1 MNKSLASN
9 IEGVFKTLRELD
21 SEKASQFLKRWARN
35 LSTDVESQN
44 NDERSDN
51 LRLLE
56 NIAPRV
62 PEETLQI
69 INCLLKPESEK
80 PPEKREDTWSPMPR
94 EHRDVLSQCL
104 RILDNTGLKYVKFDE
119 TLEELLAMCFYKPE
133 NQKYSVLREKA
144 LNAITNTAAYDLS
157 LWQQGAEYSIQTKM
171 FARVREW
178 KEKNLEKYLPL
189 ILGVCGRLLHT
200 EMRSEYADSEGIG
213 WSVSPVAVTDDLI
226 STREEAISLLKL
238 IFAEVED
245 PQQIEVIRVLN
256 CATEFPELGQYG
268 EDMRTMIRD
277 NAQVLID
284 FYLGLLTSSTTPRVE
299 VFQAIEEQ
307 IHHLKYWDISDIKN
321 LDNLLSALQSYE
333 SYQLYRTLVSDTALF
348 WIDEGKS
355 YDEIQTETA
364 DKIQKIA
371 DEITRKNLIE
381 WLEKL
386 NRTAENFMNTYDQ
399 DISRFYQLLFEIGK
413 TKPHIAQALVDKSL
427 TEDNALKKS
436 AAEFLRGIRK
446 STHPDIAENYVRA
459 WLLSKDPML
468 LLQIPNTYWRV
479 DKKSLNAGDVQVFE
493 TLLNYTME
501 NEKQRQKLD
510 KKIMSNIG
518 WIYKTNPEKTIE
530 IICKLFERADQNSIL
545 HHMNQL
551 WWSRER
557 IDLSQWNLSVFENL
571 LKTFVDIPKLNDNA
585 VYILAQYGRKAPLD
599 LVRFFERRVE
609 KQKQTSGS
617 FSRYESI
624 PHFLKEIA
632 DIYQDHPQ
640 NIEMFNQ
647 ILSWFQKHDYHYD
660 TAAANLIS
668 TISPQLA
675 GPLKQALM
683 ELIKSGDEENV
694 LAVIKVLEELP
705 EDSNSDELCKEIVK
719 RSAGQQQLQDEIE
732 TLVVNRVRT
741 YFGLSGAVTAFQNLK
756 ERVIPWCEDEDH
768 HVRAFAQR
776 IIPKIESRIEFER
789 ERAAEDEIKRKKGL
803 L

>member
-1 MNKSLASN
+1 MNKILASN
-9 IEGVFKTLRELD
+9 IEGVFKTLRELESD
-21 SEKASQFLKRWARN
+21 KASQFLKRWARN

-69 INCLLKPESEK
+69 IDCLLKPESEK
-80 PPEKREDTWSPMPR
+80 PPEKREDRWSPMPR

-104 RILDNTGLKYVKFDE
+104 RILENSGLKYLKFDE
-119 TLEELLAMCFYKPE
+119 TLEQLLAMCFYKPE

-213 WSVSPVAVTDDLI
+213 WSVSPVVVTEDLI

-238 IFAEVED
+238 IFAEVQD

-268 EDMRTMIRD
+268 EDMRTMIRA
-277 NAQVLID
+277 NAEVLID

-307 IHHLKYWDISDIKN
+307 IHHLKYWNIGDIKN

-386 NRTAENFMNTYDQ
+386 NRIAENFTNTYDQ
-399 DISRFYQLLFEIGK
+399 DISRFCQLLFEIGK
-413 TKPHIAQALVDKSL
+413 SKPHIAQALIDKSI
-427 TEDNALKKS
+427 TEDNALKRF
-436 AAEFLRGIRK
+436 AAEIIRGIRK
-446 STHPDIAENYVRA
+446 STYPDMAENYVRE
-459 WLLSKDPML
+459 WLSSEDQML
-468 LLQIPNTYWRV
+468 LLQIPQTYWRV
-479 DKKSLNAGDVQVFE
+479 DEKSVNAGDLGIFE
-493 TLLNYTME
+493 TLLNRKVE
-501 NEKQRQKLD
+501 DEKQRQELD
-510 KKIMSNIG
+510 KKIMTNIG
-518 WIYKTNPEKTIE
+518 WIYKTNAEKTIE
-530 IICKLFERADQNSIL
+530 IICKLFESADQNSIL

-557 IDLSQWNLSVFENL
+557 IDLSHWNLSVFENL
-571 LKTFVDIPKLNDNA
+571 LQTFVDIPMLNDNA
-585 VYILAQYGRKAPLD
+585 VYILAQYGRNAPFE

-609 KQKQTSGS
+609 KQKQTSGGLS
-617 FSRYESI
+617 GYNPI

-632 DIYQDHPQ
+632 EIYQNHPQ
-640 NIEMFNQ
+640 IVDVFNQ
-647 ILSWFQKHDYHYD
+647 ILGWFQKHNYYYD

-668 TISPQLA
+668 SISPQLD
-675 GPLKQALM
+675 GPLKQTLM
-683 ELIKSGDEENV
+683 ELIKSSDKENI
-694 LAVIKVLEELP
+694 LAVLKILEEFS
-705 EDSNSDELCKEIVK
+705 EDSVSDELCKEAVK
-719 RSAGQQQLQDEIE
+719 RSEGQNELQDRIGSFI
-732 TLVVNRVRT
+732 VNRVRVSW
-741 YFGLSGAVTAFQNLK
+741 GLSGAVITFQNLK
-756 ERVIPWCEDEDH
+756 ERVIPWLEDENH
-768 HVRAFAQR
+768 FVRAFAQR
-776 IIPKIESRIEFER
+776 IIPKIESRIEYEK